1 MGTRTWVG
9 MAIIM
14 SMWAANL
21 AVAADWSLVP
31 SVNLTTEYNSNI
43 NTTPTGSTGSSG
55 STGKLSD
62 FIFTLN
68 PAAAFIHTTEA
79 SKLQG
84 NVGISQLLYVKNTG
98 YNHTDQNYQI
108 NGQYSLTPR
117 FNVFLSTS
125 FISDSTSLQEL
136 LASGLSI
143 TRTPRL
149 SFTAGPGLSYNL
161 TERLSAILNYNFNKV
176 VYQPSQSTQAQNL
189 QNYSTQSV
197 SMVFQYLLSE
207 KTTLS
212 NTVSGTESTYTG
224 STSSDYK
231 SLSYSLG
238 LQHNYSAN
246 WQFNLAG
253 GVNYSFYSSNSQISS
268 FGQFPNFV
276 SVPTQTQK
284 GTNFSPN
291 FNIGATRRWTNLSIT
306 GSFIR
311 NQQATGAGYISDVT
325 ALSLGMNYQFTEKL
339 TGSLGGSYSLSSQSS
354 STSQNRNNYYNVGP
368 QLGYQITE
376 RLTASST
383 YRFSNQSYKGNNISS
398 STSANVHDISLMLN
412 YSYPMHYQK

>member
-1 MGTRTWVG
+1 
-9 MAIIM
+9 
-14 SMWAANL
+14 MWAANL

-43 NTTPTGSTGSSG
+43 NTTPTGSTGSTG

-311 NQQATGAGYISDVT
+311 NQQASGAGYIANVT

-354 STSQNRNNYYNVGP
+354 STSQNRNNYYTVGP
-368 QLGYQITE
+368 QLNYLITE